1 MGVRFARPSLVMQAL
16 RLLLLTLMAPVA
28 SASTSFQPLDRV
40 EGWLIERRLDAN
52 QDPICRASVPGPG
65 TDARHGFIW
74 MRTTRWWCL
83 PDCIGRTKRG
93 WRLCVMRSAVVAPV
107 FFTCSG

>member
-1 MGVRFARPSLVMQAL
+1 MQAL

-65 TDARHGFIW
+65 TWFSARVYLDTDDVTVVPARLH
-74 MRTTRWWCL
+74 R
-83 PDCIGRTKRG
+83 PDETG
-93 WRLCVMRSAVVAPV
+93 LEAVRDVLLRCRASV
-107 FFTCSG
+107 LYL

>member
-1 MGVRFARPSLVMQAL
+1 MQAL
-16 RLLLLTLMAPVA
+16 RLLLLTLMASVA

-65 TDARHGFIW
+65 TWFSARVHLDANDEMVVPAGLHR
-74 MRTTRWWCL
+74 
-83 PDCIGRTKRG
+83 PDERG
-93 WRLCVMRSAVVAPV
+93 WRLCVMRSGVVAPV
-107 FFTCSG
+107 FFICSG